1 MKSTILILAAIAGA
15 LAVPS
20 QAGAYGVTRTCY
32 TTTGYAGGNHS
43 NTGKGPYATET
54 GGHVGTNPS
63 GGSSYYAG
71 ESAHANTGKG
81 PYAAETG
88 GHVGNNGTGG
98 YRAYSPTT
106 YATYTPAG
114 AAAVNYDRGVVRVR

>member
-1 MKSTILILAAIAGA
+1 MIRSILVLAAIVGA
-15 LAVPS
+15 LAAPGR
-20 QAGAYGVTRTCY
+20 AAAYGVTRTTY

-63 GGSSYYAG
+63 GGGSYYGG

-106 YATYTPAG
+106 YAAYSPAG
-114 AAAVNYDRGVVRVR
+114 AAAVDTRGVVRVR